1 MNEIIDELLIELNK
15 VKSFKLNYNRPNA
28 SGIRRI
34 VQHGRDKEL
43 NRQHTYGVG
52 CQSIQFGFK
61 KQRFKK
67 NAGLIESIWN
77 NRYPEIYQKLL
88 ELGSYLIQDDFEFQ
102 KNNSLMNITLNKNF
116 KTIPHYD
123 ANKSDSIIIG
133 IGNYS
138 RGRLV
143 LYDQNDNIEYV
154 DIKNK
159 PFQFNG
165 FETKHGTED
174 FDGDRY
180 SIIYYLD

>member
-1 MNEIIDELLIELNK
+1 MNAIIEELLIELKK

-34 VQHGRDKEL
+34 DQHGRDKEL
-43 NRQHTYGVG
+43 NRHHTYGFG

-67 NAGLIESIWN
+67 GGLIESIWN
-77 NRYPEIYQKLL
+77 NRYKEIYQKLL
-88 ELGSYLIQDDFEFQ
+88 ELSSHIIQEDFEFE

-116 KTIPHYD
+116 KTIAHYD
-123 ANKSDSIIIG
+123 QNRSDSIIIG

-138 RGRLV
+138 GGRLM
-143 LYDQNDNIEYV
+143 LYDQNDHITYV

-159 PFQFNG
+159 PVQFNG
-165 FETKHGTED
+165 FETKHATEN
-174 FDGDRY
+174 FEGDRY